1 VQAVESLWIDLDG
14 QTIPVMWNPDV
25 VPEIYRSAVSQ
36 LSSLVLDED
45 FAIEGANIYRLD
57 R

>member
-14 QTIPVMWNPDV
+14 QTIPVMWNPAV